1 MLHVVG
7 MVPGMRSKPHSETL
21 DSLLLSL
28 GLGLTEAAAKAGISK
43 VTLYSWRRGLRVPR
57 NPQMF
62 ALAKALGVPVER
74 VAAAVKASAAAADK

>member
-1 MLHVVG
+1 
-7 MVPGMRSKPHSETL
+7 MVPGMRSMKPQETL
-21 DSLLLSL
+21 DDLLLSL
-28 GLGLTEAAAKAGISK
+28 GLGVTEVAKQAKISA